1 MSKLFL
7 AAAAALV
14 LAGPAMAA
22 PDADNADGQTKAVS
36 ARGMN
41 LSDAAQAQQFYVRL
55 QQAARQVCQAG
66 GDRPISGTE
75 DLSCMRQNMQGA
87 VRAANAPQLTA
98 LLDKSY
104 GPGSTNSTAFAA
116 DAR

>member
-14 LAGPAMAA
+14 FAGPALAA
-22 PDADNADGQTKAVS
+22 PDAESANAQTQAVS
-36 ARGMN
+36 TRGVN
-41 LSDAAQAQQFYVRL
+41 LSDAAQAQQFYIRL

-66 GDRPISGTE
+66 GYRPVSGTE
-75 DLSCMRQNMQGA
+75 DLTCVRQNMQGA

-104 GPGSTNSTAFAA
+104 GPDASNARAFAT